1 MSGTPLE
8 ASLAQLFALVHE
20 PAMRRYE
27 ALVGYDKAWEALQN
41 AMIEFYGKWSSLA
54 PEQKTVASVMR
65 AMDYRVRDVIEAA
78 RADTGVTLTEEVEE
92 ELVRTQEIDPP
103 DVAIAYEGIEL
114 QRIVDAAVNTFPPQR
129 RRAWVLMREGY
140 SNRDIAG
147 VLGIT
152 ESTVGHSLEIA
163 RKHLR
168 KALRRAGYEVSAS
181 TARAAIPRQTG
192 EGTHA

>member
-8 ASLAQLFALVHE
+8 ASLAQLFALAHE
-20 PAMRRYE
+20 PAIRRYE

-41 AMIEFYGKWSSLA
+41 VMIEFYRKWSSLA
-54 PEQKTVASVMR
+54 PEQKTVGSVMK

-78 RADTGVTLTEEVEE
+78 RADTGMTLTEEVEE
-92 ELVRTQEIDPP
+92 ELVRTEELDPP

-140 SNRDIAG
+140 SNRDIAE

-152 ESTVGHSLEIA
+152 ESTVSHSIELA

-181 TARAAIPRQTG
+181 TARAAIPRHTG
-192 EGTHA
+192 EGTHV